1 MMNLDKVFT
10 KHDDAAHGWLEVSIE
25 DLIDLN
31 IQDKISDFSYIDSI
45 EKLIYLEED
54 VDMTLFMK
62 SYKDKYNKELMF
74 VIENNFEIHPIR
86 NLPCYIN
93 CQIIDKDNHIVIK
106 DHMNCLVY
114 SFPKKV

>member
-1 MMNLDKVFT
+1 MNLDKVFT

-45 EKLIYLEED
+45 KKLIYLEED

>member
-1 MMNLDKVFT
+1 MNLDKVFT
-10 KHDDAAHGWLEVSIE
+10 KHDDAGHGWLEVSIE

-31 IQDKISDFSYIDSI
+31 IQDKISNFSYIDSI
-45 EKLIYLEED
+45 KKLIYLEED
-54 VDMTLFMK
+54 VDMVLFLK
-62 SYKDKYNKELMF
+62 SYKEKYKKGLVY

-86 NLPCYIN
+86 DLTSYIN

>member
-1 MMNLDKVFT
+1 MNLDKVFT
-10 KHDDAAHGWLEVSIE
+10 KHDDAGHGWLEVSIE

-31 IQDKISDFSYIDSI
+31 IQDKISNFSYIDSI
-45 EKLIYLEED
+45 KKLIYLEED

-62 SYKDKYNKELMF
+62 SYKEKYNKGLVY

-86 NLPCYIN
+86 DLPSYIN
-93 CQIIDKDNHIVIK
+93 CQVIDKDNYIVIK

>member
-45 EKLIYLEED
+45 KKLIYLEED

-93 CQIIDKDNHIVIK
+93 
-106 DHMNCLVY
+106 
-114 SFPKKV
+114 SS

>member
-1 MMNLDKVFT
+1 MNLDKVFT